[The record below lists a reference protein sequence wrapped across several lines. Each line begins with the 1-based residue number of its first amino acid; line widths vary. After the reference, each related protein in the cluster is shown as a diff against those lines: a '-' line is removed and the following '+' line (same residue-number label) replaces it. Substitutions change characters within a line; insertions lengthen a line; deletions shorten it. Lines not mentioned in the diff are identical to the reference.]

1 MRYTKSHEWVKQE
14 GSLATVGITKF
25 AQKELGEV
33 VFVQLPKVGTH
44 VKASGEACVLEST
57 KAAVDVYSPVS
68 GQVVAVN
75 EALAG
80 NPLLINQDP
89 EGKGWLFR
97 VALSHA
103 EELTHLLTPA
113 EYQKSVQ
120 LRS

>member
-1 MRYTKSHEWVKQE
+1 MRYTKSHEWVKVE
-14 GSLATVGITKF
+14 NSLATVGITKF

-75 EALAG
+75 DVAATH
-80 NPLLINQDP
+80 INQDP

-103 EELTHLLTPA
+103 EELTHLMTSA

>member
-1 MRYTKSHEWVKQE
+1 MRYTKSHEWVKVE
-14 GSLATVGITKF
+14 NGLATIGITKF

-33 VFVQLPKVGTH
+33 VFVQLPTVGTH
-44 VKASGEACVLEST
+44 LRALGEACVLEST

-75 EALAG
+75 EAAAQ
-80 NPLLINQDP
+80 LINQDP
-89 EGKGWLFR
+89 EGQGWLFR
-97 VALSHA
+97 VALSHV
-103 EELTHLLTPA
+103 EELTQLLTPA